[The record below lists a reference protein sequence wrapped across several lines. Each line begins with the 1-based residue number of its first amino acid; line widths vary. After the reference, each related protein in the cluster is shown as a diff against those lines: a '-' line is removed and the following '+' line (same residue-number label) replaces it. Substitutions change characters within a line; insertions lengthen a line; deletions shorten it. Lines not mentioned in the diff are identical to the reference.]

1 MTLVSMLTKEGPDE
15 NQGSY
20 SEASGMSQSEVRTA

>member
-1 MTLVSMLTKEGPDE
+1 MTLASMLTEEGPDE

-20 SEASGMSQSEVRTA
+20 SEGYGMIQSEVRTA